1 MFKKMFGLAAVTAVV
16 AACAKVVKDIL
27 NADEEEKSI
36 IDLDEHAGEHQEN
49 TTEE

>member
-1 MFKKMFGLAAVTAVV
+1 MFKKMFGLAAATAVV

-36 IDLDEHAGEHQEN
+36 IDLDEHQHQED